1 MSTTIGCEFSR
12 THLVSEL
19 LFTNGRTEILMTCRA
34 FQDSLAYVMDNHW
47 PEEMNLHL
55 HSCPQCAEVVA
66 DIRYIVHQVQLL
78 MPLLESSPLVW
89 RQIREKLDVG
99 RNPAG

>member
-19 LFTNGRTEILMTCRA
+19 LFNNGRTEIVTTCSE
-34 FQDSLAYVMDNHW
+34 FQDSIAYVIDNHW

-55 HSCPQCAEVVA
+55 HSCPHCAEVAA
-66 DIRYIVHQVQLL
+66 DIRYIVHRVQLL
-78 MPLLESSPLVW
+78 MPLLEPSPLVW
-89 RQIREKLDVG
+89 RQIRKKLGAG